1 MDGCECC
8 IAADHFLTPFSS
20 RSSTLL
26 FNVKVIR
33 VDKPDG
39 KGGFTRG

>member
-1 MDGCECC
+1 MYC
-8 IAADHFLTPFSS
+8 IAADNLLKPFSS
-20 RSSTLL
+20 CSSTML